1 MVRFADICIYKNSP
15 SIIRPGR
22 TFFPM
27 LSFLSA
33 AADINTSL
41 EISLSAVTFPYI
53 ISHLPLRHFVTVPV
67 SVFLPCR
74 AFIRH
79 RLFWFFHNRQ
89 PFFTCSITVFYN
101 RSAVMHYILLNANTS
116 IYRPL
121 SVCRP
126 NAFLTG
132 IRRLQSCRQLR
143 AALCLSRIIFVTRQ
157 KNCFLL
163 HSLYGSL
170 RPFFGT
176 APKRL
181 LLQFCIIPCYCF
193 FISYL
198 FDGCITLKDI
208 AVFLLVCYRLMQPCA
223 AAVSLTV
230 LSMPDFRELLS
241 VIYGLICEY
250 F

>member
-1 MVRFADICIYKNSP
+1 MSANHAIRCGLQIFAYTKTPRVLSARGEP
-15 SIIRPGR
+15 
-22 TFFPM
+22 FFRCS
-27 LSFLSA
+27 LFLSA

-101 RSAVMHYILLNANTS
+101 RSAVMHYILLNTDTS

-143 AALCLSRIIFVTRQ
+143 AALCLSRII
-157 KNCFLL
+157 LL
-163 HSLYGSL
+163 PVKRIVFCCTAYTALYGLSSVL
-170 RPFFGT
+170 R
-176 APKRL
+176 
-181 LLQFCIIPCYCF
+181 
-193 FISYL
+193 
-198 FDGCITLKDI
+198 
-208 AVFLLVCYRLMQPCA
+208 
-223 AAVSLTV
+223 
-230 LSMPDFRELLS
+230 
-241 VIYGLICEY
+241 
-250 F
+250 